1 MSALWTIGPISTPRL
16 QWGEIRHGHVH
27 KCPTCNV
34 VLLTGESPGFCCG
47 PQGSKFNEVQPLPP
61 LPEEYNA
68 FINHPDI
75 SQKSR
80 LLNLIFSFASLETTH
95 AFPDIAGPPG
105 FVAIQGKIYHRIR
118 PTHQNSAVRWLLHD
132 GFMMNTA
139 PHQDSDWA
147 SALPEVWKCAF
158 REALLRVNPF
168 VTALRNL
175 SALDSHECPHAH
187 LVLDDTGSTA
197 EIAAIMSY
205 DNTTQS
211 QIKSRRWTISR
222 TGGTIQSIPTIS
234 RLWEPLAY
242 PLLFPN
248 ATLGWGIVGS
258 GRDIRHDVPSDP
270 TADRPTTQMWHYRA
284 RLLREPRFQIFGR
297 LTNEYIVD
305 MFTCDLETRLNYI
318 RANQLHLRREDAALM
333 GVDDLNYSENVY
345 LPSSFLG
352 SNRWASEQI
361 ADSLAIAASCGNPT
375 FFVTI
380 TCNPDW
386 PEITSQLRPG
396 QSFADIPVT
405 VVRVFKRKLTLLQH
419 AIRTMFT
426 NAGRQVYMIHC
437 VEFQKRGLPHAH
449 ILVKFAND
457 CTMPDDIDLVVSAEI
472 PACREDAALVRKFML
487 HHHPREEDALSK
499 YCQREKDGRRF
510 CRFGYPHS
518 LQCTTTIDNEGRIH
532 YRR

>member
-1 MSALWTIGPISTPRL
+1 MSTNARPAMLSYL
-16 QWGEIRHGHVH
+16 QANPQVFVVVHGDL
-27 KCPTCNV
+27 N
-34 VLLTGESPGFCCG
+34 SM
-47 PQGSKFNEVQPLPP
+47 KFNPFPH
-61 LPEEYNA
+61 
-68 FINHPDI
+68 F
-75 SQKSR
+75 
-80 LLNLIFSFASLETTH
+80 LIFSFASLETTH

-139 PHQDSDWA
+139 PHQNSDWA

-158 REALLRVNPF
+158 RDALLRVNPF
-168 VTALRNL
+168 VTALHNL

-187 LVLDDTGSTA
+187 LILDDTGSTA
-197 EIAAIMSY
+197 EIAAIM
-205 DNTTQS
+205 
-211 QIKSRRWTISR
+211 R
-222 TGGTIQSIPTIS
+222 GGTFQSIPTIS

-258 GRDIRHDVPSDP
+258 RRDIRHDVPSDP
-270 TADRPTTQMWHYRA
+270 TADCPTTQMWHYRA

-305 MFTCDLETRLNYI
+305 MFTRDLETRLNYI
-318 RANQLHLRREDAALM
+318 RANQVRLRREDA
-333 GVDDLNYSENVY
+333 
-345 LPSSFLG
+345 SSFLG

-375 FFVTI
+375 FFVTM

-386 PEITSQLRPG
+386 PEITSRLLPG
-396 QSFADIPVT
+396 QSFADIPVI
-405 VVRVFKRKLTLLQH
+405 VVRVFKRKLTLLQQ
-419 AIRTMFT
+419 AIRSMFT
-426 NAGRQVYMIHC
+426 NAGRQVYVIHC

-457 CTMPDDIDLVVSAEI
+457 CTMPDDIDLVVSAEV
-472 PACREDAALVRKFML
+472 PAF
-487 HHHPREEDALSK
+487 
-499 YCQREKDGRRF
+499 
-510 CRFGYPHS
+510 
-518 LQCTTTIDNEGRIH
+518 
-532 YRR
+532 